1 MGTRVYRLR
10 KAVLAIEKVEGKAG
24 VISVPEGAVIRVDT
38 NSTPDD
44 ARMIA
49 VHWREKRLS
58 IFGVDIEER
67 GEEIIRCRDGEGS
80 TGARKQSA
88 AGG

>member
-1 MGTRVYRLR
+1 VYRLR
-10 KAVLAIEKVEGKAG
+10 KAVLAIERVDGKAG
-24 VISVPEGAVIRVDT
+24 VISVPEGAVIRIDPD
-38 NSTPDD
+38 STPNDP
-44 ARMIA
+44 RMTN